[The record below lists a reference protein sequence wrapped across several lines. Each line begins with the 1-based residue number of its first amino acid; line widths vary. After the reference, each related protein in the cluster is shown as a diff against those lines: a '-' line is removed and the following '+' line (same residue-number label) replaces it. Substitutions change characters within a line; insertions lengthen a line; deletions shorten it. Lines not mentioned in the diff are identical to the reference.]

1 MSLLEQLTIQHRN
14 TVFTLQTLKAH
25 DDKYDLLNIALV
37 DDVNDYARKWY
48 YQGVASEKT
57 KLSFTNS
64 SIILTMQE
72 SNITDLVSFNQQF
85 KNFNEI
91 NLIGLDYL

>member
-1 MSLLEQLTIQHRN
+1 MIDSFEIVNEYNIFNN
-14 TVFTLQTLKAH
+14 TAKTFEIFKRIVG
-25 DDKYDLLNIALV
+25 DN
-37 DDVNDYARKWY
+37 
-48 YQGVASEKT
+48 SEKT